1 MGLHANGHHGGDQAP
16 LRQALACLYDVQG
29 YPVGAVDRH
38 QQGEGHGKASAGA
51 AAGLRNALKEFGKL
65 IDTKL
70 ENQAHAA
77 LAAAGELEGW
87 QRWRADQLREAL
99 VTQALTGSSPVLKL
113 TDDKGKVY
121 LVATGNIAFVEV
133 GSDQN
138 RRIGFVG

>member
-1 MGLHANGHHGGDQAP
+1 MLNH
-16 LRQALACLYDVQG
+16 LIRW
-29 YPVGAVDRH
+29 
-38 QQGEGHGKASAGA
+38 S
-51 AAGLRNALKEFGKL
+51 LRNRAIILCVSLLVLGLGFKTGSEL
-65 IDTKL
+65 SVEVLPDLTKPTVTIL
-70 ENQAHAA
+70 TEAPG
-77 LAAAGELEGW
+77 LAPEEV
-87 QRWRADQLREAL
+87 EAL